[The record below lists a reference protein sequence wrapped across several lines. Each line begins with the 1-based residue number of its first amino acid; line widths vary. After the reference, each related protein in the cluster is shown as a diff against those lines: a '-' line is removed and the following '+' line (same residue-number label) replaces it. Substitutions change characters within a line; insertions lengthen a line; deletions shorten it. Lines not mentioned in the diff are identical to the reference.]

1 MSDNKLNELK
11 AYLKEKGSIAIAY
24 SAGVDSTF
32 LLKVAHDTLGDS
44 CIAITG
50 ISEVFPHKEQNEA
63 SEFCKKEGIRQ
74 LILYPHEV
82 EDEEFAK
89 NPSNRCYICK
99 HILFSRMKK
108 MAAENGIAYIAEGSN
123 LDDLGDYRPGLQAI
137 KELEILS
144 PLREVGLTKAEI
156 RQYSKELG
164 LPTWDKPSFACLSS
178 RIPYGERIT
187 PEKLEMIEK
196 AEDLISSLGIKQFRV
211 RMQKDTARIETLP
224 ADFPILL
231 QDDNRNRIITEFKS
245 FGFKYISL
253 DLQGYRTGSLNEVL
267 SSKKDN

>member
-1 MSDNKLNELK
+1 MSTNKLNDLK

-50 ISEVFPHKEQNEA
+50 ISEFFPHKQQNEA
-63 SEFCKKEGIRQ
+63 SDFCKKEGIKQ

-137 KELEILS
+137 KELKILS

-156 RQYSKELG
+156 REYSKELG

-187 PEKLEMIEK
+187 PEKLSMIEK
-196 AEDLISSLGIKQFRV
+196 AEELISSLGIKQFRV
-211 RMQKDTARIETLP
+211 RLQKDTARIETLP
-224 ADFPILL
+224 EDFPILL
-231 QDDNRNRIITEFKS
+231 DEENRNNIITEFKNY
-245 FGFKYISL
+245 GFKYISL

-267 SSKKDN
+267 SKKDV